1 MTPVFK
7 NGDPMDANRVN
18 GAFEDVFDAIYNTT
32 KNTRI
37 VIAVLVVLFVASV
50 LLVTVQLCNQ
60 SMRIECLIVAQK
72 DGRICK

>member
-1 MTPVFK
+1 MIPFFK
-7 NGDPMDANRVN
+7 NGDAMDANVVN
-18 GAFEDVFDAIYNTT
+18 TAFEEVCDVIYNTT

-72 DGRICK
+72 DRRICK